1 MTIGAAGENG
11 GLETTMKRL
20 KRCYN
25 VLNHT
30 GTLKMFTSFL
40 VFYCISSVILW
51 LAEPNITTIGDG
63 FWYSYVAATTIGFG
77 DLYAVTRIGR
87 LVTVLVSVYCII
99 VTAMIPGVVVS
110 YYMEYLKIREK
121 ETISLFLERLE
132 HLPELSPDE
141 LVELSERVKNFNK
154 KNS

>member
-1 MTIGAAGENG
+1 MR
-11 GLETTMKRL
+11 RL

-25 VLNHT
+25 VLKNT

-51 LAEPNITTIGDG
+51 LVEPNITTLGDG

-77 DLYAVTRIGR
+77 DLYAITHIGR
-87 LVTVLVSVYCII
+87 LITVLVSVYCIV

-121 ETISLFLERLE
+121 ETISLFLEKLE
-132 HLPELSPDE
+132 HLPELSAGE
-141 LVELSERVKNFNK
+141 LVELSDKVKNFNA

>member
-1 MTIGAAGENG
+1 MR
-11 GLETTMKRL
+11 RL

-25 VLNHT
+25 VLKHT
-30 GTLKMFTSFL
+30 GTLRMFTSFL

-51 LAEPNITTIGDG
+51 LVEPNIATLGDG

-77 DLYAVTRIGR
+77 DMYAVTRIGR
-87 LVTVLVSVYCII
+87 LITVLVSIYCII

-121 ETISLFLERLE
+121 ETVSLFFEKLE